1 MKSKNI
7 PADIKSKSIKEAQN
21 EIKEIIT
28 NLENSE
34 TNLEESMHKY
44 NRMMQLNYHIQEQF
58 KKKAN
63 EIKRSRLDKSK
74 KISTKDSE

>member
-21 EIKEIIT
+21 EIKQIVS
-28 NLENSE
+28 NLESTE
-34 TNLEESMHKY
+34 TNLEESMDKY

-58 KKKAN
+58 KKKLK
-63 EIKRSRLDKSK
+63 EIKSSGFDNNKKSL
-74 KISTKDSE
+74 IKD

>member
-21 EIKEIIT
+21 EIKEIII

-34 TNLEESMHKY
+34 TNLEESVYKY
-44 NRMMQLNYHIQEQF
+44 NRMMQLNSHIQEQF
-58 KKKAN
+58 KKKLK
-63 EIKRSRLDKSK
+63 EIKVSNFDKNKHSL
-74 KISTKDSE
+74 IKD

>member
-7 PADIKSKSIKEAQN
+7 PADIESKSIKEAQN

-28 NLENSE
+28 NLENVE
-34 TNLEESMHKY
+34 TNLEESMNKY

-58 KKKAN
+58 KKKLK
-63 EIKRSRLDKSK
+63 EIKRSDFNNDKK
-74 KISTKDSE
+74 